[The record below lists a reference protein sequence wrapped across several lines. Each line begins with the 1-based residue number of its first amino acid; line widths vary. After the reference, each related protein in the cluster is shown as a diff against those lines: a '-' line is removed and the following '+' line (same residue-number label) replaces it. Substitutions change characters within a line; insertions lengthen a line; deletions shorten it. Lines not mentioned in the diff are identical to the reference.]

1 MDASDII
8 RLLQTSHYSPADLE
22 EVNKVCRNNPE
33 FTAAHLLKVRIM
45 EVLGYD
51 KQKQLKIAAVYAID
65 RTKLFQLVTGV
76 VPPTVKAAEPET
88 DAADPASEIIQFSE
102 EPHVNADIIIDQH
115 APYASQPPDTELLEL
130 DEEQAGELLEIR
142 DDDVPADE
150 SAAPEQE
157 LAAEEQAEPV
167 PEHIDDITFE
177 PADTHDTEK
186 DVGTEEDVDTE
197 EEVGTEEDVDTKE
210 VVGTEED
217 VDTKEDVGTE
227 EDVDTKEDVDTE
239 EDVDAEEDNDAELLL
254 RDLEKNETEM
264 EEPGQSEE
272 DFPSIDRVDKD
283 RDDNSRNNHLISKF
297 IKEDPGPIRADRET
311 SLKGDVSLDSI
322 REHDGFI
329 TDTLARIYV
338 KQGLLAKAIY
348 AYERLSLKYP
358 EKSAYFAAQIEKI
371 KNINHS

>member
-45 EVLGYD
+45 EALGYD
-51 KQKQLKIAAVYAID
+51 KQKQLKIAAVYSMD

-76 VPPTVKAAEPET
+76 VQPAGKEAELET
-88 DAADPASEIIQFSE
+88 DSGDPTSEIIHFSD
-102 EPHVNADIIIDQH
+102 EPHLNADIIIDQH
-115 APYASQPPDTELLEL
+115 APYASQSPDAELLEL
-130 DEEQAGELLEIR
+130 EEEPSGELLEII
-142 DDDVPADE
+142 DDNIEVPADE
-150 SAAPEQE
+150 AAPED
-157 LAAEEQAEPV
+157 
-167 PEHIDDITFE
+167 IDEAPFE
-177 PADTHDTEK
+177 PDDTDDLEQVDDSK
-186 DVGTEEDVDTE
+186 EVVDTE
-197 EEVGTEEDVDTKE
+197 V
-210 VVGTEED
+210 
-217 VDTKEDVGTE
+217 
-227 EDVDTKEDVDTE
+227 
-239 EDVDAEEDNDAELLL
+239 DVDAEEDDDTEEDRDAEEENDAELLL
-254 RDLEKNETEM
+254 RDLEKDETEM
-264 EEPGQSEE
+264 EEPGQS
-272 DFPSIDRVDKD
+272 DDQVPSIDRVD
-283 RDDNSRNNHLISKF
+283 RDSDEINNNHLITRF
-297 IKEDPGPIRADRET
+297 IKDDPGPIRADRET

-358 EKSAYFAAQIEKI
+358 EKSAYFAAQIDKI